1 MALCWWF
8 APALYYCLMSAAAGP
23 AANPST
29 LGGAGPTTQ
38 FNTTSS
44 ASSSSSPA
52 PAMMRRMGTL
62 NFSAP
67 NGRQMNTA
75 QAIREVRRAWQL
87 PRSIQAMSDAALR
100 AEIQRRVAQ
109 QTPRSS
115 HRRPGPVVAS
125 SATPARAHAHAGAA
139 VPSAGCGVVPPT
151 SGVYTINVTDPILGN
166 ITRR

>member
-44 ASSSSSPA
+44 ASSSSPA

-109 QTPRSS
+109 QTPRPS